1 VRKRRKD
8 CITSETSQISDRPC
22 WMEECIVD
30 PQKTKTQPLGEA
42 ITLREELATLVHD
55 IRDPLGVILGYTE
68 MLMHEGR
75 TRELGQGAEVLE
87 RIYCSAQLIGTLLA
101 SYSDL

>member
-8 CITSETSQISDRPC
+8 CLTSETSQTSDQPC
-22 WMEECIVD
+22 WIKECMVD
-30 PQKTKTQPLGEA
+30 PRKTKTQPLAAA

-68 MLMHEGR
+68 MLMQEGR
-75 TRELGQGAEVLE
+75 TRERGKSAEVLE
-87 RIYCSAQLIGTLLA
+87 RIHCSAQLIGTLLA